1 MAIRET
7 PSEPLVAL
15 TNADRMR
22 MPVPHGPGKSSGASP
37 RSGLLCAAFSI
48 AGHTTMP
55 RAKMSSSQAAGN
67 VRSAAVQFSCDFAR
81 RQWIGGGPARVPSGP
96 DEKPAREPGA
106 IGRNWRLYWTTL
118 HKAQRM
124 ALFHFCL
131 GQVSGAPIRCCELQ
145 LGSQIRSEEKKGL
158 KRGVREHSCVSVDTA
173 RTT

>member
-22 MPVPHGPGKSSGASP
+22 MQVPHGPGKSSGAPP

-67 VRSAAVQFSCDFAR
+67 VRSAAVQFICDFAR
-81 RQWIGGGPARVPSGP
+81 RQWIGGDSRESSLRPRCKAGERTRSYKSQLAVILDNLAQNTANGFLSFLSGRCQERPSGAVNCN
-96 DEKPAREPGA
+96 KGARSA
-106 IGRNWRLYWTTL
+106 
-118 HKAQRM
+118 
-124 ALFHFCL
+124 
-131 GQVSGAPIRCCELQ
+131 
-145 LGSQIRSEEKKGL
+145 
-158 KRGVREHSCVSVDTA
+158 
-173 RTT
+173 